1 MPISSAASFQ
11 CLIFAAE
18 LIGTA
23 TASKDGLMSKTVFSS
38 CPKKFYGSNELIVEL
53 KTGGSPYE
61 RTFALVVGNIS
72 NKFLAF
78 LWGLSFNNVENI
90 DTHII
95 YALANKDVVEEN
107 IRIYRKDE
115 TYYLAVSASDQYSNF
130 YIMSNANTRQIYN
143 YIDNTYV
150 GVTPTV
156 K

>member
-1 MPISSAASFQ
+1 
-11 CLIFAAE
+11 
-18 LIGTA
+18 
-23 TASKDGLMSKTVFSS
+23 MSKTVFSS
-38 CPKKFYGSNELIVEL
+38 CPKNFYGSNELIVEL
-53 KTGGSPYE
+53 KAGVSPYE

-78 LWGLSFNNVENI
+78 LWGLSFNSVENI

-115 TYYLAVSASDQYSNF
+115 TYYLVVSASDPYSNF

-150 GVTPTV
+150 GVIPTV